1 MGISNVLSLLCGV
14 ALFLFGMSVMGDG
27 LKRVAGNKLEV
38 ILWRLSSTPIKGALL
53 GLGVTAAI
61 QSSAATTIM
70 VVGFVNSGMMKGIQA
85 IPIILGANVGTS
97 VTGWLLCLSL
107 MGGGGGWVSLL
118 STATITAAV
127 AIVGTIFRMTAKS
140 TAKKHV
146 GDILLGFAVLMFGM
160 SAMSDAVLPLKESAK
175 FRELLLLFDNP
186 LLGILVGAAFTAVL
200 QSASAAVGILQA
212 LSMTGAITAEAA
224 IPIIMGIAIGASVPV
239 LLGAVGAGPSGR
251 RTALTYLFINVLGT
265 LICLIPFFLG
275 NLLLPK
281 SFRSQVVGPV
291 ELALINSVFRI
302 LATVALL
309 PFVDGLRRL
318 AHRLVKDRPED
329 LIQQAMI
336 DRLED
341 RFIAHPTLAIEQSK
355 IVLSKMADTARENLA
370 RALKLLSNWSDGEF
384 AAVERLEEQVDTYE
398 DKLGT
403 YLVRVNRQELT
414 REQNKEISKFLH
426 CISDIERISDH
437 AMNVGETAKEIAEKK
452 VRFSP
457 EAKRELN
464 ALIAAVEEIVG
475 LSMGA
480 FEKENVKEAYRVE
493 PLEEMIDM
501 LSDEL
506 KLHHVNRV
514 QAGQCTL
521 DQGFVFNDLI
531 TNLERVADHCSNIA
545 VAMIELE
552 AGAFDT
558 HEYLNSL
565 RDVHTDSFDR
575 YFEHYKNKYD
585 LAKGDFSAGIY
596 DLSSPE
602 SSDKSAAKAAAPA
615 AVGHG
620 LEVLQ

>member
-1 MGISNVLSLLCGV
+1 MGIANILSLLCGV
-14 ALFLFGMSVMGDG
+14 ALFLYGMSVMGDG

-38 ILWRLSSTPIKGALL
+38 ILWRLSSTPLKGVLL
-53 GLGVTAAI
+53 GFGVTAAI
-61 QSSAATTIM
+61 QSSSATTIM
-70 VVGFVNSGMMKGIQA
+70 VIGFVNSGMMKGIQS

-107 MGGGGGWVSLL
+107 LGGGGGWVSLF
-118 STATITAAV
+118 STATITAVV
-127 AIVGTIFRMTAKS
+127 AIAGTLLRMVSKS
-140 TAKKHV
+140 ATRKHV

-160 SAMSDAVLPLKESAK
+160 SAMSDAVLPLKESAR

-186 LLGILVGAAFTAVL
+186 ILGILVGAAFTAVL

-239 LLGAVGAGPSGR
+239 LLGAIGAGPTGR
-251 RTALTYLFINVLGT
+251 RTALVYLFINVLGT
-265 LICLIPFFLG
+265 LICLVPYLIA
-275 NLLLPK
+275 NALLPE
-281 SFRSQVVGPV
+281 SIRHGAVGPL
-291 ELALINSVFRI
+291 ELALINSGFRVLSTI
-302 LATVALL
+302 VLL
-309 PFVDGLRRL
+309 PFINGLRRL

-329 LIQQAMI
+329 LEQQAMI

-341 RFIAHPTLAIEQSK
+341 RFVAHPTLAIEQSK
-355 IVLSKMADTARENLA
+355 IVLAKMADTAQENLV
-370 RALKLLSNWSDGEF
+370 RALKLLSHWSDAEF

-403 YLVRVNRQELT
+403 YLVKVNRQELDPG
-414 REQNKEISKFLH
+414 QNKEISKFLH

-437 AMNVGETAKEIAEKK
+437 AMNVGEVAREMAEKK
-452 VRFSP
+452 VIFSD

-475 LSMGA
+475 LAMGA

-501 LSDEL
+501 LCDEL

-531 TNLERVADHCSNIA
+531 TDLERVADHCSNIA

-552 AGAFDT
+552 AGVFDT

-565 RDVHTDSFDR
+565 RDVQSDSFRR
-575 YFEHYKNKYD
+575 YFEVYKNKYD
-585 LAKGDFSAGIY
+585 LNAGDFSAGIY
-596 DLSSPE
+596 DLSRADSAP
-602 SSDKSAAKAAAPA
+602 KSAAKAAAPA
-615 AVGHG
+615 STSSAR
-620 LEVLQ
+620 EP

>member
-127 AIVGTIFRMTAKS
+127 AIVGTLFRMTAKS

-302 LATVALL
+302 LATVVLL

-457 EAKRELN
+457 EAMRELN

-596 DLSSPE
+596 DLSKPE

-615 AVGHG
+615 AVSSSR
-620 LEVLQ
+620 EP